1 MTEPKTIKI
10 IGPAYPYRGG
20 LANYNE
26 RLAREFLAHGHHR
39 ITSYNVCYTK
49 LLRASSYK
57 KNNPNTKKRLAAV
70 IFIIATLSTVIATG
84 CKTCEC
90 PAYSQKN
97 EKTKIKIIN
106 NELFQT
112 ETSKNIIL
120 HCEHMQNEHDQN
132 SLLNS

>member
-1 MTEPKTIKI
+1 MNSK
-10 IGPAYPYRGG
+10 PAKNPP
-20 LANYNE
+20 
-26 RLAREFLAHGHHR
+26 
-39 ITSYNVCYTK
+39 T
-49 LLRASSYK
+49 ASSYK

-132 SLLNS
+132 SLLNYQKYLFTNFKSISNKKNC